1 MGRFSG
7 KVALVTGAARGQGRS
22 HCVALAKEGATI
34 AALDIAADLP
44 YPHYA
49 LSRPEDL
56 ACTCEL
62 VEAQG
67 QQALALQANVCV
79 AAQVAQAVDQVL
91 AQFGQID
98 ILLNNAGIGGVAPFW
113 ELSEEQ
119 WDAVLDVNLKGPW
132 LVAKHVAPHMMSRR
146 YGKIVNTGSVSGLRG
161 WQNLA
166 HYSAAK
172 HGLVGLTRTMA
183 IELAPYRI
191 NVNCV
196 LPGSVN
202 SPMLAG
208 MAEELGLT
216 PSDIHAA
223 FVPNHL
229 IPEIIEVQDVTNA
242 ILFLVSEEAR
252 YVTGHTLAVD
262 AGWLTK

>member
-1 MGRFSG
+1 MGRFTG

-22 HCVALAKEGATI
+22 HCVALAKEGASI

-44 YPHYA
+44 YPRYA
-49 LSRPEDL
+49 LSRPADL
-56 ACTCEL
+56 EETCKL
-62 VEAQG
+62 VEASG
-67 QQALALQANVCV
+67 QCALPIQANVCI
-79 AAQVAQAVDQVL
+79 AAEVTAAIDKVL
-91 AQFGQID
+91 KEFGQID

-113 ELSEEQ
+113 ELTEEQ
-119 WDAVLDVNLKGPW
+119 WDSVLSVNLKGPW
-132 LVAKHVAPHMMSRR
+132 LVSKYVAPHMMARQ
-146 YGKIVNTGSVSGLRG
+146 YGKIVNTASVSGLRG
-161 WQNLA
+161 WANLA
-166 HYSAAK
+166 HYASAK

-208 MAEELGLT
+208 MAKELGLM
-216 PSDIHAA
+216 PEDIHST

-229 IPEIIEVQDVTNA
+229 FPEIIEAQDVTNA
-242 ILFLVSEEAR
+242 VLFLVSDEAR
-252 YVTGHTLAVD
+252 YVTGHALAVD

>member
-1 MGRFSG
+1 MSGLEG

-22 HCVALAKEGATI
+22 HCLALAERGVRI

-56 ACTCEL
+56 ECTCEL
-62 VEAQG
+62 VRARG
-67 QQALALQANVCV
+67 QAALALQANVCDAAAV
-79 AAQVAQAVDQVL
+79 AAAVAQTVAE
-91 AQFGQID
+91 FGQID

-113 ELSEEQ
+113 QLSEEQ
-119 WDAVLDVNLKGPW
+119 WDAVINVNLKGPW
-132 LVAKHVAPHMMSRR
+132 LVSKYVTPHMIGRKS
-146 YGKIVNTGSVSGLRG
+146 GKIVNTGSVSGLRG

-216 PSDIHAA
+216 PSDIHAT

-242 ILFLVSEEAR
+242 VLYLVSDEAR
-252 YVTGHTLAVD
+252 YVTGHALAVD